1 MIKDIDAKQLGIQ
14 QKLTIAWV
22 ILSVVLLFLVTFYE
36 WQSYRDQK
44 INQARQS
51 AQNRAFQFDEFVEN
65 LLQTT
70 FSVNFSDAQFRQCNE
85 RLLPILHE
93 VIFNNPNISA
103 ITVSNKA
110 LNLDCSTI
118 NDHPPFLNLSAE
130 PHLHGPID
138 SGGNNK
144 PVYILQQRLGHY
156 HFTLYILKNIFENL
170 FLPLQPTAF
179 NSIVLYDNDH
189 QKSVLDLQAGT
200 NNPSEKNDKNSNL
213 IQIPSQTLDDFQL
226 LFTPKVLIYDKEFLY
241 KELVIIVV
249 VLFFS
254 LFFYLLLRKI
264 LNNRFSLNHALING
278 LKHSHFEPI
287 YQPIMDVSKNRFCGA
302 EVLVRWQME
311 SRKLIMPDLFIEEAE
326 DSGLIVPITLQLVEK
341 TFHQCQDLLQ
351 GHPYFHLAFNLSAIH
366 FLDKT
371 FFDKFYE
378 LCHVY
383 QINPEQIILELT
395 ERRLFD
401 QNDKQSLLI
410 MEEARQKGFSLAIDD
425 FGTGHASINY
435 LQHLPFNYLKID
447 KQFIQAIGTG
457 AITETLNQAIIN
469 MAGTLN
475 LAIIAEGVETV
486 EQYEY
491 LRQQKVDYIQGWYCA
506 KAMSVEHLIL
516 VIQEKAE

>member
-1 MIKDIDAKQLGIQ
+1 
-14 QKLTIAWV
+14 
-22 ILSVVLLFLVTFYE
+22 
-36 WQSYRDQK
+36 
-44 INQARQS
+44 
-51 AQNRAFQFDEFVEN
+51 
-65 LLQTT
+65 
-70 FSVNFSDAQFRQCNE
+70 
-85 RLLPILHE
+85 
-93 VIFNNPNISA
+93 
-103 ITVSNKA
+103 
-110 LNLDCSTI
+110 
-118 NDHPPFLNLSAE
+118 
-130 PHLHGPID
+130 
-138 SGGNNK
+138 
-144 PVYILQQRLGHY
+144 
-156 HFTLYILKNIFENL
+156 
-170 FLPLQPTAF
+170 
-179 NSIVLYDNDH
+179 
-189 QKSVLDLQAGT
+189 
-200 NNPSEKNDKNSNL
+200 
-213 IQIPSQTLDDFQL
+213 
-226 LFTPKVLIYDKEFLY
+226 
-241 KELVIIVV
+241 
-249 VLFFS
+249 
-254 LFFYLLLRKI
+254 
-264 LNNRFSLNHALING
+264 
-278 LKHSHFEPI
+278 
-287 YQPIMDVSKNRFCGA
+287 
-302 EVLVRWQME
+302 
-311 SRKLIMPDLFIEEAE
+311 MPDLFIEEAE